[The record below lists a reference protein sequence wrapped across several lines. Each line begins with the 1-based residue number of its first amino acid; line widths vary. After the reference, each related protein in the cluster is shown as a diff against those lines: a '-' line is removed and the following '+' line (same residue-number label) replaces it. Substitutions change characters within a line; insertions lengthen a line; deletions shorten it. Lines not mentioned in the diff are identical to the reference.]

1 MAQFLLVKSEKKIQ
15 ANPGSIFSKAT
26 GIRGFEPRK
35 KPKLYAKPV
44 VMRKSSFLRKILSME
59 TREGDDKAEPEQPKQ
74 GESPSEKREFTAESL
89 ESRILY
95 SAAPMDA
102 DPGDPSV
109 ADVLIVELDQ
119 PTGDSFQS
127 FSLTPG
133 KAPIAPAE
141 TEVTSSPIE
150 TLSSFDDLSPKEITH
165 LAETTVDYWKGDK
178 DLNES
183 QVEAIEALET
193 AVTHFDGLVSESGAG
208 LVVDLGEDGS
218 GTYFD
223 EGLLSTDFDFADLDG
238 AGLSEASQF
247 GSGVI
252 AELIEEVA
260 HPDSLKMMIEDL
272 VADRTFDV
280 ADEQIPI
287 TYDTLDELIAAS
299 VPRDAEPAT
308 DVSSIPDYSFVNLES
323 SYPVA
328 GGGYEFSL
336 DLDDVSGGKFIEAT
350 ELQEVVHRN
359 LSTLVSAD
367 SGDLG

>member
-1 MAQFLLVKSEKKIQ
+1 
-15 ANPGSIFSKAT
+15 
-26 GIRGFEPRK
+26 
-35 KPKLYAKPV
+35 
-44 VMRKSSFLRKILSME
+44 MRKSSFLRKILSME
-59 TREGDDKAEPEQPKQ
+59 TRDGDDEAEPEQPNEGKSPT
-74 GESPSEKREFTAESL
+74 GEREFTAESL
-89 ESRILY
+89 ESRILF

-109 ADVLIVELDQ
+109 ADVMIVELDQ

-133 KAPIAPAE
+133 RPPVAPTE

-150 TLSSFDDLSPKEITH
+150 TLSSFDELSLREITH

-178 DLNES
+178 NLNDS

-193 AVTHFDGLVSESGAG
+193 AVTHFDGLVSDSGAG
-208 LVVDLGEDGS
+208 LVVNLGEDGS

-247 GSGVI
+247 GPGVL

-260 HPDSLKMMIEDL
+260 HPDSLRMMIEDL
-272 VADRTFDV
+272 IAARTFDV

-287 TYDTLDELIAAS
+287 TYDTLDELVAAS
-299 VPRDAEPAT
+299 VPRGTQPSADRA
-308 DVSSIPDYSFVNLES
+308 PDLGYSFVNLEG
-323 SYPVA
+323 SYA
-328 GGGYEFSL
+328 DSEGSYEFSL
-336 DLDDVSGGKFIEAT
+336 DLDDVSDGKFIEAT
-350 ELQEVVHRN
+350 ELQEIVHRN
-359 LSTLVSAD
+359 LSTMVSRD
-367 SGDLG
+367 S

>member
-1 MAQFLLVKSEKKIQ
+1 
-15 ANPGSIFSKAT
+15 
-26 GIRGFEPRK
+26 
-35 KPKLYAKPV
+35 
-44 VMRKSSFLRKILSME
+44 MRKSSFLRKILSME
-59 TREGDDKAEPEQPKQ
+59 TREGDNKAENKADNKAEREPSRED
-74 GESPSEKREFTAESL
+74 GSPTGKREFTAESL

-109 ADVLIVELDQ
+109 ADVLIMEMDQ

-127 FSLTPG
+127 FSLAPG
-133 KAPIAPAE
+133 KAPVAPEE

-150 TLSSFDDLSPKEITH
+150 TLSSFDDLSPKEITL

-178 DLNES
+178 ELNDS

-193 AVTHFDGLVSESGAG
+193 AVTHFDGLVSDSGAG

-247 GSGVI
+247 GPGVL

-260 HPDSLKMMIEDL
+260 HPDSLRMMIEDL
-272 VADRTFDV
+272 IAARTFDV

-299 VPRDAEPAT
+299 VPRAAESAT
-308 DVSSIPDYSFVNLES
+308 DPGFSFVNLEG
-323 SYPVA
+323 SYPDPE
-328 GGGYEFSL
+328 GSYEFSL
-336 DLDDVSGGKFIEAT
+336 DLDDVGGGKFIEAT
-350 ELQEVVHRN
+350 ELQETVHRN
-359 LSTLVSAD
+359 LSTVVSED
-367 SGDLG
+367 SEELG